1 MADELRKKFGT
12 SILSHFRPHFLTH
25 MTEKSQRGQ
34 IVRLVDL
41 FGLFIGDC
49 LLDVSINCC
58 KILYYRST
66 LGTDGDDDSGSDD
79 GGDDVDDDN
88 DYSGSDDSGSDDGGD
103 DDDDGNTDGGN
114 MVVVMMVMIMMIVVV
129 MMVVMIVV

>member
-66 LGTDGDDDSGSDD
+66 LGTDDDDDSGSDD

-88 DYSGSDDSGSDDGGD
+88 D
-103 DDDDGNTDGGN
+103 GNTDGGN
-114 MVVVMMVMIMMIVVV
+114 MVMVMIMMIVVV
-129 MMVVMIVV
+129 MIVVVMMVVMMMMMVILMVVIWSW

>member
-25 MTEKSQRGQ
+25 MTEKSRRGQ

-66 LGTDGDDDSGSDD
+66 LGTDDDDDSGSDD

-88 DYSGSDDSGSDDGGD
+88 D
-103 DDDDGNTDGGN
+103 GNTDGGN
-114 MVVVMMVMIMMIVVV
+114 MVMVMIMMIVVV
-129 MMVVMIVV
+129 MIVVVMMVVMMMIMMMVILMMVIWSW

>member
-66 LGTDGDDDSGSDD
+66 LGTDGDDD
-79 GGDDVDDDN
+79 
-88 DYSGSDDSGSDDGGD
+88 DDSGSDDGGD
-103 DDDDGNTDGGN
+103 DIDDDNDGNTDGGN
-114 MVVVMMVMIMMIVVV
+114 MVMVMIMMIVVV
-129 MMVVMIVV
+129 MMVAMIMKMMMMVILMVIWWWLLW

>member
-25 MTEKSQRGQ
+25 MTEKSRRGQ

-66 LGTDGDDDSGSDD
+66 LGTDDDDDSGSDD

-88 DYSGSDDSGSDDGGD
+88 D
-103 DDDDGNTDGGN
+103 GNTDGGN
-114 MVVVMMVMIMMIVVV
+114 MVMVMIMMIVVV
-129 MMVVMIVV
+129 MIVVVMMVVMMMMMMVILMMVIWSW

>member
-25 MTEKSQRGQ
+25 MTEKSRRGQ

-66 LGTDGDDDSGSDD
+66 LGTDDDSGSDD

-88 DYSGSDDSGSDDGGD
+88 D
-103 DDDDGNTDGGN
+103 GNTDGGN
-114 MVVVMMVMIMMIVVV
+114 MVMVMIMMIVVV
-129 MMVVMIVV
+129 MIVVVMMVVMMMMMMMVILMMVIWSW